1 MSGFLSGDNAKYAI
15 AGVAVGALAH
25 MALTTGA
32 KAEKKARK
40 TYTQDGRLKLVLS
53 PHV

>member
-25 MALTTGA
+25 MALTSKGA
-32 KAEKKARK
+32 EAEKKPRK
-40 TYTQDGRLKLVLS
+40 VYEQDG
-53 PHV
+53 